1 MNNSFEEE
9 ENCDY
14 SQQESAVFNEEV
26 EEIKNGFE
34 LTQITEQ
41 ITKLYALKVFNKDAK
56 GRQFGLN
63 EENTLAK
70 IQ

>member
-9 ENCDY
+9 DNCDY
-14 SQQESAVFNEEV
+14 SQKESAFFNEEV

-34 LTQITEQ
+34 SAQITEQ
-41 ITKLYALKVFNKDAK
+41 TTKLYALKVFNKDAK

-63 EENTLAK
+63 EENTLTK